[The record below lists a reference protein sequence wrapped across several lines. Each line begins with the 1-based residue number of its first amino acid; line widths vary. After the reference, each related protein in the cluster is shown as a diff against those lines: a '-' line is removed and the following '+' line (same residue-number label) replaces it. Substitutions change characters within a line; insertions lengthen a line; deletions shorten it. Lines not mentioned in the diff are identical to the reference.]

1 MDNKLTKAA
10 NDRVEEL
17 KQKINDI
24 VNADR
29 IREPKL
35 TDEEKQRVIEL
46 EKTVKKYK
54 PLFEGYSKIYD
65 REEADYKKLN
75 REAIDLI
82 LSGESTLEEVT
93 GKLMLMRELLPL
105 AMDTA
110 RAANNYANIAAVEIE
125 NIKRDAR
132 EREIQNER

>member
-29 IREPKL
+29 VREPKL
-35 TDEEKQRVIEL
+35 TDEEKQRIIEL
-46 EKTVKKYK
+46 EKTIKKYQ

-65 REEADYKKLN
+65 GEEADYKKLD

-93 GKLMLMRELLPL
+93 GKLMLLRELLPL
-105 AMDTA
+105 AFDTA
-110 RAANNYANIAAVEIE
+110 RAAGNYANRAASEIE
-125 NIKRDAR
+125 HIKKVAR